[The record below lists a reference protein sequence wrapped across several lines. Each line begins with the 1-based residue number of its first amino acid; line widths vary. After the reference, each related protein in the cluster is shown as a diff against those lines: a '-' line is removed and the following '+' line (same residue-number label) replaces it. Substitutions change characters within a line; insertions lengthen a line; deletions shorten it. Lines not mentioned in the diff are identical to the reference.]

1 MAEKQSLFEELFLP
15 HLDAAYNLA
24 FWLVGRDV
32 DAQDVVQE
40 AYLKALK
47 GFNGFRGINARA
59 WLLTIVRNA
68 AYSWARRPSSDSDAL
83 PFDEELHTPAW
94 DERLSPSHL
103 QDRINQLNA
112 ALTLRP
118 AEFREI
124 LVLRD
129 IEGWS
134 YKELASILNIPA
146 GTVMSR
152 LSRARQRLRQEL
164 VKVQD
169 QELQNGL

>member
-1 MAEKQSLFEELFLP
+1 
-15 HLDAAYNLA
+15 
-24 FWLVGRDV
+24 
-32 DAQDVVQE
+32 
-40 AYLKALK
+40 
-47 GFNGFRGINARA
+47 
-59 WLLTIVRNA
+59 
-68 AYSWARRPSSDSDAL
+68 
-83 PFDEELHTPAW
+83 
-94 DERLSPSHL
+94 
-103 QDRINQLNA
+103 
-112 ALTLRP
+112 LTLLP

-164 VKVQD
+164 AKVQD
-169 QELQNGL
+169 EELQNAL

>member
-1 MAEKQSLFEELFLP
+1 MGEKQSRFEELFLP
-15 HLDAAYNLA
+15 HLAAAYNLA
-24 FWLVGRDV
+24 FWIVGRDA
-32 DAQDVVQE
+32 DAEDVVQE

-47 GFNGFRGINARA
+47 GSNGFRGTNARG
-59 WLLTIVRNA
+59 WLLSIVRNA
-68 AYSWARRPSSDSDAL
+68 AYSWAKKNSKDSNAI

-94 DERLSPSHL
+94 DERLSPSHH
-103 QDRINQLNA
+103 QDRINQLHA
-112 ALTLRP
+112 ALTLLP

-124 LVLRD
+124 LLLRD

-164 VKVQD
+164 AKAQD
-169 QELQNGL
+169 EELQNGL

>member
-1 MAEKQSLFEELFLP
+1 MRDKQSLFEELFLP
-15 HLDAAYNLA
+15 HLAAAYNLA
-24 FWLVGRDV
+24 FWIVGRDA
-32 DAQDVVQE
+32 DAEDVVQE

-47 GFNGFRGINARA
+47 GFNGFRGINARG
-59 WLLTIVRNA
+59 WLSSIVRNV
-68 AYSWARRPSSDSDAL
+68 AYSWIKKYSHDSEVV

-94 DERLSPSHL
+94 DARLSPSHL

-112 ALTLRP
+112 ALALLS

-124 LVLRD
+124 LLLRD

-152 LSRARQRLRQEL
+152 LSRVRQRLRQEL
-164 VKVQD
+164 AKVQD
-169 QELQNGL
+169 EELQNGL